1 MRHAA
6 NIDTSER
13 LQKVLNFLS
22 DYNWHSTFEIMQATQ
37 LCATGSAISELR
49 ANGYEIECRWV
60 GHGHYEYKLTG
71 KVIEEPYFMTMP
83 TVQEGLF

>member
-1 MRHAA
+1 VRHAA
-6 NIDTSER
+6 NIATSER

-22 DYNWHSTFEIMQATQ
+22 DYNWHSTFEIMQVTQ

-60 GHGHYEYKLTG
+60 GLGHYEYKLIG
-71 KVIEEPYFMTMP
+71 KAVKEFCFMPMP
-83 TVQEGLF
+83 EIQEGK